1 MTSAPGA
8 AIVSPGRC
16 RFRLWA
22 PEAQKVEVQ
31 LVAPEKRAVRLE
43 RTDAGF
49 FQAVAEGVEPGARY
63 FYRLNGK
70 DKRPDP
76 ASRHQPE
83 GVHGPSEVPDTQFTW
98 EDGDWKGLPLP
109 DYVLYEIHVGAFT
122 PEGTFD
128 AAIPRLDLLKDL
140 GVTALEIMPVAQCP
154 GSRNWGYDGVYP
166 YAVQHSYGGPDGL
179 KRLVNACHRCGLAVV
194 LDVVYNHLG
203 PEGNYLADFGPYFTD
218 RYKTPWGLALNFDG
232 PFSDPVREYFIE
244 NALTWLREF
253 HMDALR
259 LDAIHGIVEFGA
271 RPFLA
276 QLSRAVRK
284 EAVRLN
290 RPFFY
295 LIAESDLNDRRT
307 VTPLEEGGAGLDAQ
321 WSDDFHHSLHALLT
335 GEQGGYY
342 QDFGRLEDLATATSE
357 GFVYSGRYSAYRRR
371 SHGTSSKQIPAHQ
384 LVVCC
389 QNHDQV
395 GNRMEGERL
404 SRLVSLEAQ
413 KLAAGVLL
421 LSPFV
426 PLLFMGEEYGE
437 PAPFLYFVHHSD
449 PGLIEAVRKGRKQEY
464 AAFRW
469 KGEPPDPQDEETF
482 LRSKLQWELRAE
494 GTHKM
499 LWDFH
504 RELLRLRK
512 KSPALRVRSKE
523 GMEVKAY
530 EEERMLSVLRR
541 NGNEEAW
548 MVFRFASPQT
558 GKRNEEKTLAPLSP
572 PPGKWKKQF
581 DSADARWG
589 GRGSTAPDV
598 LDVAQELQLSIRP
611 ESFVLFS
618 SITDSGT

>member
-1 MTSAPGA
+1 M
-8 AIVSPGRC
+8 
-16 RFRLWA
+16 
-22 PEAQKVEVQ
+22 E
-31 LVAPEKRAVRLE
+31 EKE
-43 RTDAGF
+43 QGYYET
-49 FQAVAEGVEPGARY
+49 VAEGVEPGARY
-63 FYRLNGK
+63 FYQLNGK

-76 ASRHQPE
+76 ASRFQPE

-109 DYVLYEIHVGAFT
+109 DYVLYEIHIGAFT

-128 AAIPRLDLLKDL
+128 AAIPRLDLLKEL

-218 RYKTPWGLALNFDG
+218 RYKTPWGSALNFDG

-276 QLSRAVRK
+276 QLSRAVRQ

-290 RPFFY
+290 RPFY

-342 QDFGRLEDLATATSE
+342 RDFGRLEDLALATSE

-449 PGLIEAVRKGRKQEY
+449 PGVIEAVRKERKQEY

-469 KGEPPDPQDEETF
+469 KGEPPNPQDPDPQDEETF
-482 LRSKLQWELRAE
+482 LRSKLQWELRGE

-504 RELLRLRK
+504 KELLRLRK
-512 KSPALRVRSKE
+512 KLPALRVRSKD

-541 NGNEEAW
+541 NEGDRAW
-548 MVFRFASPQT
+548 MVFRFASPKT

-598 LDVAQELQLSIRP
+598 LDAAGELQLSIRP

-618 SITDSGT
+618 QITDSGT

>member
-1 MTSAPGA
+1 M
-8 AIVSPGRC
+8 
-16 RFRLWA
+16 
-22 PEAQKVEVQ
+22 
-31 LVAPEKRAVRLE
+31 
-43 RTDAGF
+43 
-49 FQAVAEGVEPGARY
+49 
-63 FYRLNGK
+63 
-70 DKRPDP
+70 
-76 ASRHQPE
+76 
-83 GVHGPSEVPDTQFTW
+83 
-98 EDGDWKGLPLP
+98 
-109 DYVLYEIHVGAFT
+109 LYEIHVGAFT

-140 GVTALEIMPVAQCP
+140 GVTALEIMPVAQFP

-179 KRLVNACHRCGLAVV
+179 KRLVNACHRRGLAVV

-218 RYKTPWGLALNFDG
+218 RYKTPWGSALNFDG

-290 RPFFY
+290 RPFY

-342 QDFGRLEDLATATSE
+342 RDFGRLEDLAIATSE
-357 GFVYSGRYSAYRRR
+357 GFVYSGRYSAYRQR

-469 KGEPPDPQDEETF
+469 KGEPPDPQDPDPQNEETF
-482 LRSKLQWELRAE
+482 LRSKLQWELRGE

-512 KSPALRVRSKE
+512 KLPALRVRSKE

-541 NGNEEAW
+541 NEDDRAW
-548 MVFRFASPQT
+548 MVFRFASPKT

-589 GRGSTAPDV
+589 GRGSTVPDV
-598 LDVAQELQLSIRP
+598 FDVAKELQLSIRP

-618 SITDSGT
+618 QITDSGT